1 MTHLKD
7 TDADAILE
15 DGINPILDKMNN
27 SATLIAL
34 GADGASVMS
43 GCFQGVATQ
52 IKTNHPWVIYIHC
65 AAHRL
70 NLIVAS
76 YLSTVSE
83 ARSVSDCYKN
93 LHKIFNVAKNREK
106 FKDFQRQFYP
116 SKRVIAASSLI
127 DV

>member
-15 DGINPILDKMNN
+15 DGINPILDEMNN
-27 SATLIAL
+27 SATLVAL

-43 GCFQGVATQ
+43 GCIQGVATQ

-65 AAHRL
+65 AAHHL

-83 ARSVSDCYKN
+83 ARSVINCYKN
-93 LHKIFNVAKNREK
+93 IHKIFNVAKN
-106 FKDFQRQFYP
+106 
-116 SKRVIAASSLI
+116 
-127 DV
+127 